1 MNYLVLYQG
10 GMAGTWL
17 AWLINQHANFPKYN
31 KHTKESGLDI
41 GCWGADW
48 ETLNETFKESRQHV
62 ISNTKKDCIKIVP
75 YHEMRATNGIV
86 KLKTELRDLV
96 LSEIN
101 PVKIIYPV
109 VTTMRNEFVNRWNTL
124 YESGAIQKDP
134 TWGDLNFTIHD
145 IEMGW
150 TEWDWFVDQ
159 EEPYGDIVKID
170 IGKLLSGDIW
180 QYYKLCNE
188 IEEEPLENI
197 QELIDDYKKFFV

>member
-17 AWLINQHANFPKYN
+17 AWLINQHANFPKYI

-62 ISNTKKDCIKIVP
+62 ISNTKKDCIKVVP
-75 YHEMRATNGIV
+75 FHELRDPVSEQAE
-86 KLKTELRDLV
+86 LKTELRDLV
-96 LSEIN
+96 FSEVN
-101 PVKIIYPV
+101 PVKVIYPV
-109 VTTMRNEFVNRWNTL
+109 VTTMREEFIARWNKLELGNPAT
-124 YESGAIQKDP
+124 EK
-134 TWGDLNFTIHD
+134 
-145 IEMGW
+145 GW
-150 TEWDWFVDQ
+150 IEWDWVVDQ